1 MTLPGPTASRKALK
15 LRKRA
20 KATKPNFVRQESWK
34 YIRLKE
40 NWRRPHGLD
49 NKVRKRFK
57 GWPAR
62 VSAGY
67 RGPKVARSLHPSG
80 FKEVLVYNVEG
91 LEEIDQ
97 KTQAA
102 RISHT
107 VGKRKRAQILT
118 EARKKEILV
127 LNQRQTKETTKKE
140 EEPTEESEKEEVE
153 TEEAAKEEETVETEQ
168 PQKKEKTSKRR
179 KRAEEK

>member
-1 MTLPGPTASRKALK
+1 MALPKATASEKALK

-20 KATKPNFVRQESWK
+20 KVKKPNFVRQESWK
-34 YIRLKE
+34 YVRLKK

-67 RGPKVARSLHPSG
+67 CGPKIGKGLHPSG
-80 FKEVLVYNVEG
+80 FEEVLVYNTDG
-91 LEEIDQ
+91 LKKIDPG
-97 KTQAA
+97 TQAV

-107 VGKRKRAQILT
+107 VGQRKRVQILA
-118 EARKKEILV
+118 EARKEKIVV
-127 LNQRQTKETTKKE
+127 LNQRQAKETAKKE
-140 EEPTEESEKEEVE
+140 EEPTEEAE
-153 TEEAAKEEETVETEQ
+153 TEEAAKVEES
-168 PQKKEKTSKRR
+168 KKEEKANTKKRT
-179 KRAEEK
+179 EKK

>member
-1 MTLPGPTASRKALK
+1 MDLPGPTASEKALK
-15 LRKRA
+15 LRKRV

-34 YIRLKE
+34 YMRLKE

-57 GWPAR
+57 GWPHR

-80 FKEVLVYNVEG
+80 FKEVLVYNAED
-91 LEEIDQ
+91 LREIDLR
-97 KTQAA
+97 TQAA

-118 EARKKEILV
+118 EAKKNDIV
-127 LNQRQTKETTKKE
+127 ILNQRQTKETAKKE
-140 EEPTEESEKEEVE
+140 EEPPEEAEKEEVE
-153 TEEAAKEEETVETEQ
+153 TEEVAKAEEPKKEEDATKRKKRTE
-168 PQKKEKTSKRR
+168 KK
-179 KRAEEK
+179 

>member
-1 MTLPGPTASRKALK
+1 MMTAPRASGSEKMLK
-15 LRKRA
+15 LRKRV
-20 KATKPNFVRQESWK
+20 KEKKPNFVRPESWK

-67 RGPKVARSLHPSG
+67 RGPKGARGLHPSG
-80 FKEVLVYNVEG
+80 FEEVMVYNADG
-91 LEEIDQ
+91 LKEIDP

-102 RISHT
+102 RIAHT
-107 VGKRKRAQILT
+107 VGKRKRARILT
-118 EARKKEILV
+118 EARKKKIVV
-127 LNQRQTKETTKKE
+127 LNLRQAKEISEKE
-140 EEPTEESEKEEVE
+140 EEPTEGAEVE
-153 TEEAAKEEETVETEQ
+153 ETKAEE
-168 PQKKEKTSKRR
+168 PKKEAKASKRT
-179 KRAEEK
+179 KRTEKK